1 MLWLYS
7 ALTMQKPSTRAYSFA
22 SGASFACSFAYF
34 AEGFVLISFHILSRI
49 GNFSAC
55 ASTSTASCPRAFS
68 RAIAHFAARPPIR
81 SLNQAAKAIAK
92 SNHLHAVVAVR
103 CLADTADGGIQAGAV
118 ATGGEDA
125 DAPGL
130 LCHFTPLSDS

>member
-49 GNFSAC
+49 GNSSAC
-55 ASTSTASCPRAFS
+55 ASTSTALCPRAFS

-81 SLNQAAKAIAK
+81 SLRTDPSRSEEHTSELQ
-92 SNHLHAVVAVR
+92 SLRHLVCR
-103 CLADTADGGIQAGAV
+103 
-118 ATGGEDA
+118 
-125 DAPGL
+125 L
-130 LCHFTPLSDS
+130 L